1 MYACE
6 AKRLSCNAT
15 SALCNKCCDL
25 AGRLPNLDA
34 GVAAL
39 LDHHRQQLLKAL
51 RALRRAR
58 PGTAVRAD
66 SGRLPSYAAYISVL
80 LATKARS

>member
-1 MYACE
+1 MKQRGSVATRC
-6 AKRLSCNAT
+6 LPCVMNVCN
-15 SALCNKCCDL
+15 L
-25 AGRLPNLDA
+25 AGGLPNLDA

-39 LDHHRQQLLKAL
+39 LEHHRQQLLKAL

-80 LATKARS
+80 LDTKAHS